1 MSQPL
6 ISRHIPAPP
15 PRSIW
20 WSSVILIALLIVIG
34 LGVPV
39 VLPADTAIQPAPTR
53 IPPTLVPTAAPSSS
67 DILANE
73 STLARIKRDDKVRV
87 GLLFN
92 APQFSEMNIRGEVA
106 GFEADLARSMAE
118 TWEVTFEPVQ
128 VTRQNALDMLRTG
141 AVDMLLASQVHR
153 RDLDPLV
160 EFSQTYY
167 WGSQSMMVRPDDA
180 AARLGDMAN
189 RRVGFVLGTASA
201 EAISLWQQ
209 RAGIGITQ
217 QSYLTLDQ
225 ALAALVNNEVDGVVD
240 SRVNLLRLLVQ
251 PVARILDEPVGP
263 EPYAV
268 VIRRQDVSFRS
279 LIDKTIQYQA
289 QQGRIQE
296 LYKTYLPGTSYPL
309 NALFIWN
316 GVGDSAP
323 KPDQFSDAV
332 EYPERYTL
340 PQIQQTGIVRVAGL
354 RDLSP
359 DATESERRFDTFNR
373 QLIEAVVSR
382 WEMRVEYVPNSADNA
397 ADLVAAGQADIAIGL
412 PLDWALADRVDLT
425 HPYLLR
431 GERLLVKT
439 DSEYETFLDLR
450 ARIVAVFASEAGA
463 ADRVNEIARSVNSGV
478 RIFIVNR
485 EQDLAQVL
493 LVENN
498 ADAAFGDSL
507 KLIPHVEAN
516 PDTLRITTRGDNPD
530 PFYSRAYLAF
540 GVARNDLD
548 FRLLLEY
555 TLQELARDGVLA
567 SLSVPVMLPQD
578 VPPVETWPGVSDYL
592 GFRLS

>member
-1 MSQPL
+1 VS
-6 ISRHIPAPP
+6 
-15 PRSIW
+15 
-20 WSSVILIALLIVIG
+20 ALLIVIWFS
-34 LGVPV
+34 VTV
-39 VLPADTAIQPAPTR
+39 VLPADSALQPAPTR
-53 IPPTLVPTAAPSSS
+53 VPPTLVPTAVPSSS
-67 DILANE
+67 DVLADE
-73 STLARIKRDDKVRV
+73 STLARIKRDDTVRV

-92 APQFSEMNIRGEVA
+92 APQFSEMNIRGEVE

-128 VTRQNALDMLRTG
+128 VTRQNALDMLRSG

-167 WGSQSMMVRPDDA
+167 WGSQSMMVRPDDT
-180 AARLGDMAN
+180 AARLSDMAN
-189 RRVGFVLGTASA
+189 RRIGYVLGTASA

-209 RAGIGITQ
+209 RAGIGITL

-225 ALAALVNNEVDGVVD
+225 ALAALASNEVDGVVE

-268 VIRRQDVSFRS
+268 VIRRQDANFRS
-279 LIDKTIQYQA
+279 LVDKTIQYLA
-289 QQGRIQE
+289 QKGRIQE

-316 GVGDSAP
+316 GIGDSAP

-332 EYPERYTL
+332 DYPARFTL
-340 PQIQQTGIVRVAGL
+340 PHIQQTGVVRVAGL
-354 RDLSP
+354 GDLP
-359 DATESERRFDTFNR
+359 ADATESERRFDTFNR
-373 QLIEAVVSR
+373 QLIEVVVSR

-397 ADLVAAGQADIAIGL
+397 ADLVASGQADIAVGL
-412 PLDWALADRVDLT
+412 PLDWALSDRVDLT

-431 GERLLVKT
+431 GERLLVKK

-450 ARIVAVFASEAGA
+450 ARIVAVFASETGA

-516 PDTLRITTRGDNPD
+516 ADTLRITTRGDNPD
-530 PFYSRAYLAF
+530 PFYSRTYSTF

-548 FRLLLEY
+548 FRLLVEY
-555 TLQELARDGVLA
+555 TLQELSRSGVLA

>member
-1 MSQPL
+1 MNQPL
-6 ISRHIPAPP
+6 LSGYISTQNCWNKGCWGVRLT
-15 PRSIW
+15 
-20 WSSVILIALLIVIG
+20 VFLIVVS
-34 LGVPV
+34 LSVSV
-39 VLPADTAIQPAPTR
+39 VLPADSPLQPAPTR
-53 IPPTLVPTAAPSSS
+53 VPPTLVPTTAPPSS
-67 DILANE
+67 DALANE

-92 APQFSEMNIRGEVA
+92 APQFSEMNIRGEVT

-118 TWEVTFEPVQ
+118 TWDVDFEPVQ
-128 VTRQNALDMLRTG
+128 VTRQNALDMLRSG

-153 RDLDPLV
+153 RDLDSLV

-180 AARLGDMAN
+180 AVRLSEMAN
-189 RRVGFVLGTASA
+189 RRIGFVLGTASA

-209 RAGIGITQ
+209 RAGIGVTL

-225 ALAALVNNEVDGVVD
+225 ALTALVNSEVDGVVD

-268 VIRRQDVSFRS
+268 VIRRQDVNFRN
-279 LIDKTIQYQA
+279 LINSTIQYLA
-289 QQGRIQE
+289 QKGRIQE

-309 NALFIWN
+309 NALFIWK
-316 GVGDSAP
+316 GIGDSAP
-323 KPDQFSDAV
+323 KLDQFSELV

-340 PQIQQTGIVRVAGL
+340 PSIRQNGVVRVAGV

-359 DATESERRFDTFNR
+359 DAPESERRFDAFNR
-373 QLIEAVVSR
+373 QLIEAMASR
-382 WEMRVEYVPNSADNA
+382 WEMRVEYVPNSGDNA
-397 ADLVAAGQADIAIGL
+397 ADLVAAGQADIAVGL
-412 PLDWALADRVDLT
+412 PLDWGLADRVDLT
-425 HPYLLR
+425 HPYLLH
-431 GERLLVKT
+431 GERLLVKKN
-439 DSEYETFLDLR
+439 SQYETFLDLR

-478 RIFIVNR
+478 RVFIVNR

-507 KLIPHVEAN
+507 KLIPHLEVN
-516 PDTLRITTRGDNPD
+516 PDSLRITTRGDNPD
-530 PFYSRAYLAF
+530 PFYSRVYAAL

-548 FRLLLEY
+548 FRLLVEY
-555 TLQELARDGVLA
+555 TLQELARNGVLT

>member
-1 MSQPL
+1 MSPPL
-6 ISRHIPAPP
+6 LSRHCSAPNC
-15 PRSIW
+15 RNVQWLGSIV
-20 WSSVILIALLIVIG
+20 SALLIVIWFS
-34 LGVPV
+34 VTV
-39 VLPADTAIQPAPTR
+39 VLPADSALQPAPTR
-53 IPPTLVPTAAPSSS
+53 VPPTLVPTAVPSSS
-67 DILANE
+67 DVLADE
-73 STLARIKRDDKVRV
+73 STLARIKRDDTVRV

-92 APQFSEMNIRGEVA
+92 APQFSEMNIRGEVE

-128 VTRQNALDMLRTG
+128 VTRQNALDMLRSG

-167 WGSQSMMVRPDDA
+167 WGSQSMMVRPDDT
-180 AARLGDMAN
+180 AARLSDMAN
-189 RRVGFVLGTASA
+189 RRIGYVLGTASA

-209 RAGIGITQ
+209 RAGIGITL

-225 ALAALVNNEVDGVVD
+225 ALAALASNEVDGVVE

-268 VIRRQDVSFRS
+268 VIRRQDANFRS
-279 LIDKTIQYQA
+279 LVDKTIQYLA
-289 QQGRIQE
+289 QKGRIQE

-316 GVGDSAP
+316 GIGDSAP

-332 EYPERYTL
+332 DYPARFTL
-340 PQIQQTGIVRVAGL
+340 PHIQQTGVVRVAGL
-354 RDLSP
+354 GDLP
-359 DATESERRFDTFNR
+359 ADATESERRFDTFNR
-373 QLIEAVVSR
+373 QLIEVVVSR

-397 ADLVAAGQADIAIGL
+397 ADLVASGQADIAVGL
-412 PLDWALADRVDLT
+412 PLDWALSDRVDLT

-431 GERLLVKT
+431 GERLLVKK

-450 ARIVAVFASEAGA
+450 ARIVAVFASETGA

-516 PDTLRITTRGDNPD
+516 ADTLRITTRGDNPD
-530 PFYSRAYLAF
+530 PFYSRTYSTF

-548 FRLLLEY
+548 FRLLVEY
-555 TLQELARDGVLA
+555 TLQELSRSGVLA